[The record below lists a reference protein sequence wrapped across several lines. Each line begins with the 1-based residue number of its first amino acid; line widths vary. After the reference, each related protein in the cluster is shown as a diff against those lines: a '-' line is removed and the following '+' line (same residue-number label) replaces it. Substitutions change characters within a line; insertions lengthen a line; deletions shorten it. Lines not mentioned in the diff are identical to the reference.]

1 MVRLSE
7 EKRDRIGRAM
17 RDEHKPKN
25 WQDKLYII
33 IFKADTRAGKA
44 FDVAL
49 LLVIV
54 LSILSIS
61 MESIASINQKYNVL
75 LSYIEWIITI
85 IFTFEYIIRIMI
97 VRDKRKYITS
107 FFGIVDLL
115 AILPTYLSLFIPG
128 TQFALVLRIFRLLRV
143 FRVLSLGKYI
153 GESFVL
159 WNALKASKYKIVVF
173 LEGVLVVVVIVGTMM
188 YLIEGEASGFDSIPH
203 SIYWS
208 IVTLTT
214 VGFGDIAPI
223 TPLGRFV
230 ASFLML
236 LGYGVIAVPTGIVS
250 AELSRPKLKQIL
262 CSSCQSKIEAQ
273 DDQFCK
279 YCGNQLLS

>member
-1 MVRLSE
+1 
-7 EKRDRIGRAM
+7 M
-17 RDEHKPKN
+17 RDEQQPKN

-33 IFKADTRAGKA
+33 IFKADTKAGKA
-44 FDVAL
+44 FDIAL
-49 LLVIV
+49 LMLIII
-54 LSILSIS
+54 SILSIS
-61 MESIASINQKYNVL
+61 MESIVSINQEYNVL

-85 IFTFEYIIRIMI
+85 IFTIEYFTRIII
-97 VRDKRKYITS
+97 VKDKRKYLLS
-107 FFGIVDLL
+107 FYGIIDLL

-143 FRVLSLGKYI
+143 FRVLSLGRYV
-153 GESFVL
+153 GESYVL
-159 WNALKASKYKIVVF
+159 WNALKSSRYKITVF

-230 ASFLML
+230 ATFLML

-250 AELSRPKLKQIL
+250 AELSRPRSKQL
-262 CSSCQSKIEAQ
+262 FCNNCKKTIEAH

-279 YCGNQLLS
+279 YCGNQF

>member
-1 MVRLSE
+1 MK
-7 EKRDRIGRAM
+7 EK
-17 RDEHKPKN
+17 EQVNN

-33 IFKADTRAGKA
+33 VFRADTRLGKA
-44 FDVAL
+44 FDIAL
-49 LLVIV
+49 LILII
-54 LSILSIS
+54 LSIVTIS
-61 MESIASINQKYNVL
+61 MESISSINLKYSGL
-75 LSYIEWIITI
+75 LSYFEWVITI
-85 IFTFEYIIRIMI
+85 IFTIEYILRIAV
-97 VRDKRKYITS
+97 VRRKR
-107 FFGIVDLL
+107 IVDLL

-159 WNALKASKYKIVVF
+159 LNALKASRFKIIVF
-173 LEGVLVVVVIVGTMM
+173 LEGVLVVVVIIGTMM
-188 YLIEGEASGFDSIPH
+188 YLIEGEASGFESIPH

-250 AELSRPKLKQIL
+250 AELSRPRLKQVL
-262 CSSCQSKIEAQ
+262 CSNCQATLEVN
-273 DDQFCK
+273 DDQYCK
-279 YCGNQLLS
+279 YCGNQLNA

>member
-1 MVRLSE
+1 
-7 EKRDRIGRAM
+7 M
-17 RDEHKPKN
+17 RVEHQPKN

-33 IFKADTRAGKA
+33 IFEADTKAGKT
-44 FDVAL
+44 FDIAL
-49 LLVIV
+49 LILIII
-54 LSILSIS
+54 SIISIS
-61 MESIASINQKYNVL
+61 MESIASINQVYNVT

-85 IFTFEYIIRIMI
+85 VFTIEYFTRIVIVKDKSKYLLSFYGII
-97 VRDKRKYITS
+97 
-107 FFGIVDLL
+107 DLL

-143 FRVLSLGKYI
+143 FRILSLGRYV
-153 GESFVL
+153 GESYVL
-159 WNALKASKYKIVVF
+159 WNALKASKYKIIVF

-188 YLIEGEASGFDSIPH
+188 YLIEGEGSGFDSIPH
-203 SIYWS
+203 AIYWS

-250 AELSRPKLKQIL
+250 AELSRPKSKHLL
-262 CSSCQSKIEAQ
+262 CNNCKKTIKAH